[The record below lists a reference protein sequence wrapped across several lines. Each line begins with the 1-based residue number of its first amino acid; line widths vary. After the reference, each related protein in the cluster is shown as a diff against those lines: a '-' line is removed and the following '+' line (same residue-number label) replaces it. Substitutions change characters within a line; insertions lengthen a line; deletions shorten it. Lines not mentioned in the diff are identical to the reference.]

1 MVLFFNL
8 QINYLFVLLFS
19 FTGKFIKEK
28 TVDSKGQY
36 WGQHSGGLQL
46 WQKYKG
52 SIPVIDA

>member
-19 FTGKFIKEK
+19 FTGKLIKEK

-36 WGQHSGGLQL
+36 WGKHSGGSQL
-46 WQKYKG
+46 WKKYKG
-52 SIPVIDA
+52 SILVINA